1 MQSRADLPFLF
12 PMAIGDVTANMLL
25 GSSSATA
32 PPKNRLVEMLVVR
45 HGSRG
50 APPDR
55 PRGLLI
61 WMGPSP
67 PQALSKDMAEHDRPS
82 PDEPLDFPEDLVD
95 ALANKKLLKHKD
107 KTVRC
112 VSCRPS

>member
-1 MQSRADLPFLF
+1 MGNPRPFLTFVPCVSRQEKLDFFLQSRTDLPFLF

-50 APPDR
+50 APPCAR
-55 PRGLLI
+55 RSAAEAETAEGLSRG
-61 WMGPSP
+61 
-67 PQALSKDMAEHDRPS
+67 A
-82 PDEPLDFPEDLVD
+82 
-95 ALANKKLLKHKD
+95 
-107 KTVRC
+107 
-112 VSCRPS
+112 

>member
-1 MQSRADLPFLF
+1 
-12 PMAIGDVTANMLL
+12 MAIGDVTANMLL

-55 PRGLLI
+55 PRGLI
-61 WMGPSP
+61 
-67 PQALSKDMAEHDRPS
+67 
-82 PDEPLDFPEDLVD
+82 
-95 ALANKKLLKHKD
+95 
-107 KTVRC
+107 
-112 VSCRPS
+112 